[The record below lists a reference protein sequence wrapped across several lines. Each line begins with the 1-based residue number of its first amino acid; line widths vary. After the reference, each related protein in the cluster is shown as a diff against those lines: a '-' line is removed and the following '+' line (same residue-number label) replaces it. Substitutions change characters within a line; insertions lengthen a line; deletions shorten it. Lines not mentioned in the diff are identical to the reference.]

1 MKKIFFVLIMLSTL
15 THANYEPGMDYIVL
29 NKPVKTETG
38 DKIEVRE
45 LFWYYCPHCYNLE
58 PTLNAWIKKLPN
70 DVEFIRQPAVFSQ
83 RWENGAI
90 FYYALEKLGLVE
102 SIHDLLF
109 KAIHAQKNRI
119 NSKSDFVNLVVDFG
133 VKKEKVEKALNS
145 FSVRTKVN
153 KSKLNTVK
161 YHTSGVPA
169 IVVNG
174 KYWTDAT
181 HAGSSFQMLKVV
193 DYLIKKERKV
203 EGAFKNPGAI

>member
-1 MKKIFFVLIMLSTL
+1 MKKILSILLITL
-15 THANYEPGMDYIVL
+15 TTFTSANYEAGMDYVVL
-29 NKPVKTETG
+29 DKPVKTTTG
-38 DKIEVRE
+38 SKIEVRE

-90 FYYALEKLGLVE
+90 FYYALEELGLIK
-102 SIHDLLF
+102 SMHGLLF
-109 KAIHAQKNRI
+109 NAIHAQKNRI
-119 NSKSDFVNLVVDFG
+119 NSESDFVDWLVDINKKEDKQEF
-133 VKKEKVEKALNS
+133 KEKVEKALNS

-153 KSKLNTVK
+153 KSKINTVK

-181 HAGSSFQMLKVV
+181 HAGSSLQMLKVV
-193 DYLIKKERKV
+193 DYLIKKESKV
-203 EGAFKNPGAI
+203 E